1 MLYSLTTEKLE
12 ELHKTILMEQ
22 KKNTF
27 YSDVS
32 TDILNI
38 SNLSVIIHQYSFPS
52 PGRRS
57 KDCLIFTTVI

>member
-1 MLYSLTTEKLE
+1 MLYSLTTAKLE

-32 TDILNI
+32 TDILK
-38 SNLSVIIHQYSFPS
+38 V
-52 PGRRS
+52 
-57 KDCLIFTTVI
+57 